1 MSSPKTTIEDL
12 QLAGGGPNLSR
23 ALRRKRSEDS
33 RELTDD
39 VRAEIVKLDELISA
53 ALEACGEGH
62 TVGAAQKSNLAFQ
75 NLRHLVVVR
84 EKLKQGCAP
93 PKKSGR
99 QLLNEMDA
107 LLNEDVN

>member
-1 MSSPKTTIEDL
+1 LSSPKTSIEDL
-12 QLAGGGPNLSR
+12 ELSGGGPNLSR
-23 ALRRKRSEDS
+23 ALRRKRSEES

-39 VRAEIVKLDELISA
+39 ARAEISKLDELISD
-53 ALEACGEGH
+53 ALEACHDGH
-62 TVGAAQKSNLAFQ
+62 TVGSAMKANPAFQ
-75 NLRHLVVVR
+75 NLRHLVTVR
-84 EKLKQGCAP
+84 EMLKKGVAP